1 MHKRNISENFFMLF
15 LLLMP
20 INNIYE
26 VYAMKQGILPY
37 GGWSMALTPAT
48 IKVYKDLFVVIFSI
62 LVFSNLLKSH
72 KYRIVFFSYL
82 VTPIHFLMALIA
94 VFVCTSLISNN
105 VINAVLGARAYIN
118 VIYIFV
124 GLMLYPVLNKKRMHN
139 ILFFLL
145 LFQLSLQSYQYVDG
159 QGLAVFAELRSPG
172 FFIVPATAGLFSLLL
187 FYVLPRSKLNFFLC
201 FLSLILSTSTIG
213 LVIFILTV
221 LYSLCRRY
229 INRVQGAVLF
239 SVAAICVLIIL
250 YNFSANIIG
259 RGAGAIESFNAR
271 IGILSD
277 VFIKSDIATIIWGN
291 GFGNATSQAAL
302 SETSEHF
309 ITDNTFLSLFL
320 NMGIIAVILYM
331 AFLVTLFIADRS
343 KMIFFT
349 VLLYSITANI
359 FELNP
364 VSAFLFVVVGFNYYE
379 HHVNTKSPV
388 LANIKI

>member
-1 MHKRNISENFFMLF
+1 
-15 LLLMP
+15 
-20 INNIYE
+20 
-26 VYAMKQGILPY
+26 
-37 GGWSMALTPAT
+37 
-48 IKVYKDLFVVIFSI
+48 
-62 LVFSNLLKSH
+62 
-72 KYRIVFFSYL
+72 
-82 VTPIHFLMALIA
+82 
-94 VFVCTSLISNN
+94 N